1 MPEFTYKDN
10 EEVALTIA
18 KNFLHTTK
26 IFHKSKGSNECCC
39 VICTVPYLTAE
50 ALSRVISPI
59 KKLIKQINPNCKLL
73 VDGDRCRDKIVG
85 ESAQAAAITF
95 RDTFYDKEESYY
107 DLGDGYCGTEIY
119 ISFAETPGFFAVASI
134 TVVLEGPC

>member
-10 EEVALTIA
+10 EKVALTIA
-18 KNFLHTTK
+18 KDFLHTTK
-26 IFHKSKGSNECCC
+26 IFHKNKGSNECCC
-39 VICTVPYLTAE
+39 VICTVPYLAAE
-50 ALSRVISPI
+50 AVSRVTNPI

-73 VDGDRCRDKIVG
+73 IDGDRCRDKIVG

-95 RDTFYDKEESYY
+95 RDTFYDKEGYD
-107 DLGDGYCGTEIY
+107 DLGKEYCGTEIY
-119 ISFAETPGFFAVASI
+119 ISVAETPGFYPVASI